1 MKSNEAIL
9 QEKIIDYLVKIGWQV
24 LRINTVTIRS
34 NKYKSYWYAN
44 IPTSKGIPDLLVF
57 NSETYFFLE
66 VKDKGKKP
74 NENQKLVFE
83 HFNYKKI
90 PYCVIDCFEDLE
102 IYLETS

>member
-9 QEKIIDYLVKIGWQV
+9 QEKIIEYLIKIGFEV
-24 LRINTVTIRS
+24 LRINTI
-34 NKYKSYWYAN
+34 NMKYYKAYSYKN
-44 IPTSKGIPDLLVF
+44 LKISKGIPDLLVF

-83 HFNYKKI
+83 QFNFKKI
-90 PYCVIDCFEDLE
+90 PYCIIDCFEDLE
-102 IYLETS
+102 IYLETP